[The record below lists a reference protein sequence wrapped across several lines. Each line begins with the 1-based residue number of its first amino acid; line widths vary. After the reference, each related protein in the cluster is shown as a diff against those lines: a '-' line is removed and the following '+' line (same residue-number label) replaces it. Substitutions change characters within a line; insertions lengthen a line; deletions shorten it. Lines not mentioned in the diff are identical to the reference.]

1 MATLDERE
9 RERESLGPR
18 GERIEFGEAEEECF
32 FSLSRESSLR
42 IGRSTKRMGCLR
54 SDDTGTSVL
63 FDTIFGSYISNF
75 QRNRREEIR
84 DLRMMSDEREEKAR
98 CFSDGVS
105 KSPRYPGACII
116 HIFTP
121 NILIIIILIFV
132 RDGPLEEERAHA
144 LKRKK
149 KKKHGAHTRISL
161 HFSRSFSAIGSSADT

>member
-1 MATLDERE
+1 MK
-9 RERESLGPR
+9 
-18 GERIEFGEAEEECF
+18 
-32 FSLSRESSLR
+32 
-42 IGRSTKRMGCLR
+42 GR
-54 SDDTGTSVL
+54 
-63 FDTIFGSYISNF
+63 
-75 QRNRREEIR
+75 
-84 DLRMMSDEREEKAR
+84 KAR

-149 KKKHGAHTRISL
+149 KKKNTVRTHESL
-161 HFSRSFSAIGSSADT
+161 YTFPVLSRRSARARTPERLLYKTKTYIYI

>member
-1 MATLDERE
+1 M
-9 RERESLGPR
+9 
-18 GERIEFGEAEEECF
+18 FF
-32 FSLSRESSLR
+32 FSLSRIFASHWTIDEEDGMFE
-42 IGRSTKRMGCLR
+42 IGRYRDECIIRYDFWILH
-54 SDDTGTSVL
+54 
-63 FDTIFGSYISNF
+63 F
-75 QRNRREEIR
+75 QFARNRREEIR
-84 DLRMMSDEREEKAR
+84 DLWMSDEREEKAR

-149 KKKHGAHTRISL
+149 KKKTRCAHTNLSTLFPFFLGDRLERGHLNDFYTKQKLIY
-161 HFSRSFSAIGSSADT
+161 I